1 MGRKPVGQGQY
12 FYFCLALL
20 IFFAGCSTLQE
31 SSRSQEMREALTT
44 GRQLLAHGD
53 YDGSLKAFQ
62 DVVVMAQD
70 QPPADAATY
79 NIGLV
84 YAHPQNSRRDLQ
96 KAIGSFSRLITHYPE
111 SPWTEQAKIW
121 VGVLNEAEESKQAV
135 EDSKQV
141 IEKSRE
147 EVEKNRLAVEEFRGI
162 NPDVPTIILTAH
174 GSIESAVEAMR
185 RGAYSYLTKPF
196 EPADLLMQIER
207 ALETHKLNCEI
218 KRLKEILHERFD
230 FANIIARSAKMRA
243 VLDVVTRIA
252 TLDSTVHVHGESGTG
267 KELIAKAIHLASDR
281 RDKAFVALN
290 CAALPESLLES
301 ELFGHEKGAFTG
313 AVKSTKGLFTQA
325 HGGTLFLDEIG
336 DMPRATQ
343 SKLLR
348 VLQEKQ
354 FYPVGGESPIEV
366 DVRVIVATN
375 KDLEQQVQKGLF
387 REDLFYRI
395 HVIPIYLPSLR
406 ERKDDI
412 MPLVEHFLKKY
423 SQHMKKEVKGLT
435 PEALRKLMLHDWPGN
450 VRELENT
457 IEYAVA
463 MTQKDVVTEDYI
475 LQGKSTAS
483 ERGQNFSAENAP
495 DWNGG
500 LRPLKDARDA
510 FERDYLIQVLS
521 MTEGNVSQAAKLAG
535 KYRADFYDLLKK
547 HDLKAHEFKKSKPL
561 LPN

>member
-1 MGRKPVGQGQY
+1 MAKGHILVVDDNPNLLELIRMRLESADYEVTATGDEAEALRAMKEKFFDLCIVDLMLANGDG
-12 FYFCLALL
+12 LALMDEL
-20 IFFAGCSTLQE
+20 
-31 SSRSQEMREALTT
+31 R
-44 GRQLLAHGD
+44 
-53 YDGSLKAFQ
+53 
-62 DVVVMAQD
+62 
-70 QPPADAATY
+70 
-79 NIGLV
+79 
-84 YAHPQNSRRDLQ
+84 
-96 KAIGSFSRLITHYPE
+96 
-111 SPWTEQAKIW
+111 
-121 VGVLNEAEESKQAV
+121 GVH
-135 EDSKQV
+135 
-141 IEKSRE
+141 
-147 EVEKNRLAVEEFRGI
+147 
-162 NPDVPTIILTAH
+162 PDVPTIILTAH

-196 EPADLLMQIER
+196 EPSDLLLQIER
-207 ALETHKLNCEI
+207 ALENRKLNYEI
-218 KRLKEILHERFD
+218 KRLKDIINERFD
-230 FANIIARSAKMRA
+230 FANIIARSTKMRA
-243 VLDVVTRIA
+243 VLDVVGRIA
-252 TLDSTVHVHGESGTG
+252 KLDSTVHIHGESGTG

-281 RDKAFVALN
+281 KDKPFVALN

-313 AVKSTKGLFTQA
+313 AVKTTRGLFTQA

-348 VLQEKQ
+348 VLQERQ
-354 FYPVGGESPIEV
+354 FYPVGSEVPLEV

-375 KDLEQQVQKGLF
+375 KDLEEQVRKGLF
-387 REDLFYRI
+387 RDDLFYRI
-395 HVIPIYLPSLR
+395 HVIPVYLPPLR
-406 ERKDDI
+406 DRKDDI
-412 MPLVEHFLKKY
+412 VPLLEHFLKKY

-463 MTQKDVVTEDYI
+463 MTQSDTVTEDYM
-475 LQGKSTAS
+475 LQGKSIAP
-483 ERGQNFSAENAP
+483 ERAP
-495 DWNGG
+495 SFVQEQGEEQSSG

-547 HDLKAHEFKKSKPL
+547 HDLNAHEFKKTKPG